1 MIAARKFCPVKLFG
15 PFCVHLQLAWRSV
28 SSHAVFFL
36 NSQPFDLKKIHQRMS
51 RFNERKQGLSVRSSV
66 NNVSLSPS
74 THWKKDALSKEVTST
89 RAAHRGR
96 VASATTKAALDLA
109 RMRAAASAEEEINVE
124 EEVIMTALPALSMSC
139 SGGQN
144 DLTHLT
150 CRQRRMRLAPGL
162 NPSDAILLR

>member
-1 MIAARKFCPVKLFG
+1 
-15 PFCVHLQLAWRSV
+15 
-28 SSHAVFFL
+28 
-36 NSQPFDLKKIHQRMS
+36 MS

-89 RAAHRGR
+89 RGTAHRGR